1 MSVLRK
7 LREMPMPPLEV
18 IESIG
23 KDLIA
28 MNDYSMANVNKIV
41 NKYFM

>member
-1 MSVLRK
+1 
-7 LREMPMPPLEV
+7 MPPLEV
-18 IESIG
+18 IECIG

-28 MNDYSMANVNKIV
+28 MNDYSMVNVNKIV

>member
-1 MSVLRK
+1 
-7 LREMPMPPLEV
+7 MPPLEV
-18 IESIG
+18 IERIG